1 MLPVPL
7 DVAAYFTIG
16 AIFLA
21 LMYLWAVAST
31 AKIARRRIWDTAIMC
46 LSPLLIV
53 HAFTNWDLLAIGIT
67 AGAMLAWARKKP
79 ILAGALLGLGA
90 AAKLYPILL
99 LGPLLILCLR
109 AGKMAAWTRAAL
121 AAAVVWLVINVPV
134 LLAYPQGWYEF
145 IRLNSERPPEYDS
158 WYFIYATLTRSK
170 IWDAA
175 PGADSPTLVN
185 LLSLALFLLACAA
198 IGWLGLSAQRRP
210 RFAQLAF
217 LVIAAFLLTNKVWSP
232 QYSLWLLPLAVLA
245 LPRWRPLLLWQ
256 ASEAVVWVLLMLS
269 FAGVANKGLSIY
281 PFINAALVRD
291 AMVLILVFLVVG
303 TSCARPETW
312 SAWRA
317 MTTRRAAC
325 WKTPPIGS
333 PCPRYRSSGARDG
346 LRLPR
351 VTHPRSRPL
360 RLPQSGSTP
369 GSARR
374 RPVATAPRAELERRC
389 CRSARRP

>member
-1 MLPVPL
+1 MPL

-16 AIFLA
+16 AIFLG
-21 LMYLWAVAST
+21 LLYLWAVAST

-67 AGAMLAWARKKP
+67 AGAMLAWARKQAD
-79 ILAGALLGLGA
+79 LAGALLGLGT

-109 AGKMAAWTRAAL
+109 AGKMGAWVRTAI

-134 LLAYPQGWYEF
+134 MLAYPQGWYEF

-170 IWDAA
+170 IWDATRL
-175 PGADSPTLVN
+175 GRADFVN
-185 LLSLALFLLACAA
+185 VLSLVAVRDRLRGDRLARAVRA
-198 IGWLGLSAQRRP
+198 GAP

-281 PFINAALVRD
+281 PFVNAALLRD
-291 AMVLILVFLVVG
+291 AMVLILVYLVIRDIL
-303 TSCARPETW
+303 RPE
-312 SAWRA
+312 
-317 MTTRRAAC
+317 
-325 WKTPPIGS
+325 
-333 PCPRYRSSGARDG
+333 
-346 LRLPR
+346 
-351 VTHPRSRPL
+351 
-360 RLPQSGSTP
+360 
-369 GSARR
+369 R
-374 RPVATAPRAELERRC
+374 RPRPDGRR
-389 CRSARRP
+389 